1 MNKGVFS
8 GRLTK
13 DPEMKFVG
21 KAERAVVNASIAG
34 ERTGRGAKKS
44 DGSKDRETDFWDC
57 TFWGNTAETVGRYC
71 KKGDQL
77 FVICDIIIEKWE
89 KDGEKRS
96 RPIIEVSHFDFG
108 SKARANREGGASTG
122 GSTDMFGRDSDDVP
136 F

>member
-21 KAERAVVNASIAG
+21 KAERAVVNASIAV
-34 ERTGRGAKKS
+34 ERTGRGAKKT
-44 DGSKDRETDFWDC
+44 DGSKDRETDFWDI
-57 TFWGNTAETVGRYC
+57 TFWGSTAETVGRYC
-71 KKGDQL
+71 KKGDQI
-77 FVICDIIIEKWE
+77 FCIGDVIIEKWE

-96 RPIIEVSHFDFG
+96 RPVLEVSHFDFG
-108 SKARANREGGASTG
+108 SKARANREDSGSTG
-122 GSTDMFGRDSDDVP
+122 RPTDMFGRDSDDVP